1 MAFINTHCAS
11 CHNLN
16 GGVQVSFLDYGDVVA
31 NKSLI
36 KFNITNNIMPPWAA
50 DNIYRKMVHNRIVSP
65 IEETFE
71 D

>member
-1 MAFINTHCAS
+1 VASINTHCAS

-16 GGVQVSFLDYGDVVA
+16 GAAQVSFLDYDDVVA

-36 KFNITNNIMPPWAA
+36 KFSITNNTKPPWAA
-50 DNIYRKMVHNRIVSP
+50 HNIYRKMVHNRIVSP
-65 IEETFE
+65 IEEAFE